1 MSYRVYQWVRNFD
14 NYRNNRR
21 AFELVQRVTH
31 SYAKIARDLSTA
43 MAICEKGKKGECSE
57 GTTGGMRGLWIGKQ
71 KIDAVKP
78 QWSHLLYSWIT
89 HARGFWLCSEYNSWH
104 SSCLRIRPCWCH
116 APTIPTGTWYCTYL
130 SSDNCIEN
138 WIKPSGSW
146 ESNGSCL
153 SSGWVS
159 VTATTSWAMTSRIE

>member
-1 MSYRVYQWVRNFD
+1 MQRGEGLGK
-14 NYRNNRR
+14 
-21 AFELVQRVTH
+21 EL
-31 SYAKIARDLSTA
+31 
-43 MAICEKGKKGECSE
+43 GKKKKEGES
-57 GTTGGMRGLWIGKQ
+57 K

-89 HARGFWLCSEYNSWH
+89 HARGFWLRAQSTILDTALPPKPTVNAPLTTIRNWH
-104 SSCLRIRPCWCH
+104 MVH
-116 APTIPTGTWYCTYL
+116 GTYL

-138 WIKPSGSW
+138 WIKPSCSQ

-159 VTATTSWAMTSRIE
+159 VTVTTSWAMASRGECRVCRFEDNWDWKGYKWISYTQLDWITNDSNKIYIFIWFSAMQ